1 MTNGWTKWCNEV
13 NRTVS
18 YWNAVMPVGPRV
30 RKFSGWERNKESN
43 KTLTIQQKTT
53 IRKRGFRNWKVAAL
67 NREGWR
73 KLLNE
78 A

>member
-1 MTNGWTKWCNEV
+1 
-13 NRTVS
+13 
-18 YWNAVMPVGPRV
+18 MPVGPRV